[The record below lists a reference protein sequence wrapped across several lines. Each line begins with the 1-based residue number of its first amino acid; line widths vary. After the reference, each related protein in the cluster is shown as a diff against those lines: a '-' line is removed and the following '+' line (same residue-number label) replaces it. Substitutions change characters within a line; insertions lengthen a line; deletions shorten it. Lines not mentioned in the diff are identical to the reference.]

1 MSTDIARFLRLR
13 GAIDAAVA
21 AVPDDQAATAV
32 TGLVSAYL
40 TLREEVRGAID
51 EGFHDEF
58 DRLFPPM
65 TAPRAPSALG
75 FDPFA
80 SADTANQ
87 ARTRLKMMGG
97 WLGGFVEATELED

>member
-1 MSTDIARFLRLR
+1 MSTDISRFLRLR
-13 GAIDAAVA
+13 GAIDAAAA
-21 AVPDDQAATAV
+21 AVPDDHAATAV
-32 TGLVSAYL
+32 TGLVAAYAS
-40 TLREEVRGAID
+40 LREEVRGAID

-58 DRLFPPM
+58 DRLFSPM
-65 TAPRAPSALG
+65 TAPQAPSALG

-97 WLGGFVEATELED
+97 WLGGFVEVAEPED